1 MCAILKPDSDMTDT
15 LDWKSIDDLGA
26 AMRSGEVS
34 SEEVT
39 RASLERIRSLDG
51 KTNAVRVMNEAAVD
65 IARQRDR
72 DRENGTA
79 TGALHGVPVMVK
91 DNLDTGDGMPTTAGS
106 LALADTCASA
116 DSPVVAKL
124 RAAGAVLIGKT
135 NLSEWANFRS
145 VKSSSGWSSVAG
157 QVRNPYALDRTPG
170 GSSSGSGVAVAA
182 EYCFGAIGTETS
194 GSIVNPSHMNSVVGI
209 KPTVGLVSRTGI
221 VPISHSQDTAGP
233 MARSVADAAAILTAI
248 VGADPADPVTVDAE
262 ANRTDYAACA
272 KPDGLAG
279 KRIGLAAN
287 YCGADERVDVLIVD
301 SVAAMRDAGA
311 TVVEVEMVRV
321 EDIRPFEIE
330 VMLTEFLAGIDAYL
344 AGRDQHTQMRSL
356 ADIAEFNRENAS
368 AVMPYYPQDLI
379 ERALTRGPLTS
390 KTYLDARAE
399 CLRLTRTEGLDRTIG
414 DNNLDAIVS
423 PAGGLPWLIDLANG
437 DNRRGTSAAPAAVS
451 GYPNVCVPAGYIY
464 GLPIGLSFV
473 GKAYSEAKLIE
484 IAAGFEHVTQA
495 RKEPEFLATAD
506 FTLPAPP
513 CLSRTPPKEQPAPW

>member
-1 MCAILKPDSDMTDT
+1 M
-15 LDWKSIDDLGA
+15 SIDSLEWTSIGDLGA
-26 AMRSGEVS
+26 AVRSGDIS
-34 SEEVT
+34 SEEIT
-39 RASLERIRSLDG
+39 RAGLDRIETLDG
-51 KTNAVRVMNEAAVD
+51 QTNAVRVVNPEAID
-65 IARQRDR
+65 IARQK
-72 DRENGTA
+72 DRERASGSA
-79 TGALHGVPVMVK
+79 IGPLHGVPVMVK

-106 LALADTCASA
+106 LALADTHASA

-145 VKSSSGWSSVAG
+145 VKSSSGWSSIAG

-182 EYCFGAIGTETS
+182 GYCFGAIGTETS

-221 VPISHSQDTAGP
+221 IPISHSQDTAGP

-248 VGADPADPVTVDAE
+248 AGTDPADAATAVADR
-262 ANRTDYAACA
+262 NRVDYAAFA

-279 KRIGLAAN
+279 KRIGLAVN
-287 YCGADERVDVLIVD
+287 YCGADERVDVLIAEAVN
-301 SVAAMRDAGA
+301 AMRDAGA
-311 TVVEVEMVRV
+311 TIVEVEMVPV

-344 AGRDQHTQMRSL
+344 AGRDQDTGVRTL
-356 ADIAEFNRENAS
+356 ADIAAFNRDNAA

-390 KTYLDARAE
+390 ETYLKARAE
-399 CLRLTRTEGLDRTIG
+399 CLRLTRTEGLDRTLG
-414 DNNLDAIVS
+414 DNSLDAIVS

-451 GYPNVCVPAGYIY
+451 GYPNICVPAGYIY

-473 GKAYSEAKLIE
+473 GRAYSEANLIE
-484 IAAGFEHVTQA
+484 IAAGFEHVVQA
-495 RKEPEFLATAD
+495 RRAPEFQATAD

>member
-1 MCAILKPDSDMTDT
+1 M
-15 LDWKSIDDLGA
+15 SIDIVEWSSIGDLAA
-26 AMRSGEVS
+26 AMRKGEIS

-39 RASLERIRSLDG
+39 RAGLDRIETLDEQ
-51 KTNAVRVMNEAAVD
+51 TNAVRVINAEAID
-65 IARQRDR
+65 IARQK
-72 DRENGTA
+72 DRERASGAA
-79 TGALHGVPVMVK
+79 TGPLHGVPVMVK

-106 LALADTCASA
+106 LALADTHASA

-182 EYCFGAIGTETS
+182 GYCFGAIGTETS

-221 VPISHSQDTAGP
+221 IPISHSQDTAGP

-248 VGADPADPVTVDAE
+248 AGTDPADAATVDADRH
-262 ANRTDYAACA
+262 RTDYAAFA
-272 KPDGLAG
+272 NPDGLAG
-279 KRIGLAAN
+279 KRIGLAVN
-287 YCGADERVDVLIVD
+287 YCGADERVDVLIAD
-301 SVAAMRDAGA
+301 SVSAMRDAGA
-311 TVVEVEMVRV
+311 TIVEVDMVPV

-330 VMLTEFLAGIDAYL
+330 VMLTEFRAGIDAYL
-344 AGRDQHTQMRSL
+344 AGRDENTGVRTL
-356 ADIAEFNRENAS
+356 ADIAAFNRENAA
-368 AVMPYYPQDLI
+368 AVMPYYPQDLV

-390 KTYLDARAE
+390 ETYLKARAE
-399 CLRLTRTEGLDRTIG
+399 SLRLTRTEGLDRTLG
-414 DNNLDAIVS
+414 ENALDAIVS

-451 GYPNVCVPAGYIY
+451 GYPNICVPAGYIY

-473 GKAYSEAKLIE
+473 GRAYSEAKLIE
-484 IAAGFEHVTQA
+484 IAAGFEHVTRA
-495 RKEPEFLATAD
+495 RRAPEFLATAD

>member
-1 MCAILKPDSDMTDT
+1 MTIDT
-15 LDWKSIDDLGA
+15 LEWTSIGDLGA
-26 AMRSGEVS
+26 AMRSGEIS
-34 SEEVT
+34 SEEAT
-39 RASLERIRSLDG
+39 KASLDRIETLDG
-51 KTNAVRVMNEAAVD
+51 KTNAVRVMNEAAID

-72 DRENGTA
+72 ERENSTA
-79 TGALHGVPVMVK
+79 TGALHGIPVMVK

-106 LALADTCASA
+106 LALANTCASA

-145 VKSSSGWSSVAG
+145 VKSSSGWSSIAG
-157 QVRNPYALDRTPG
+157 QVRNPYVLDRTPG

-182 EYCFGAIGTETS
+182 GYCFGAIGTETS

-221 VPISHSQDTAGP
+221 IPISHSQDTAGP
-233 MARSVADAAAILTAI
+233 MARSVADAATILTAI
-248 VGADPADPVTVDAE
+248 AGTDPADAATADADGI
-262 ANRTDYAACA
+262 RTDYASFA

-279 KRIGLAAN
+279 KRIGLAVN
-287 YCGADERVDVLIVD
+287 YCGADERVDVLIAE

-311 TVVEVEMVRV
+311 TIVEVEMVPV

-330 VMLTEFLAGIDAYL
+330 VMLTEFRAGIDAYL
-344 AGRDQHTQMRSL
+344 AGRDQNTGMRTL
-356 ADIAEFNRENAS
+356 ADIAAFNRDNA
-368 AVMPYYPQDLI
+368 AVVMPYYPQDLI

-390 KTYLDARAE
+390 ETYLNARAE

-414 DNNLDAIVS
+414 DNSLDAIVS

-473 GKAYSEAKLIE
+473 GRPYGEPGLIE

-495 RKEPEFLATAD
+495 RKAPEFKATAD

-513 CLSRTPPKEQPAPW
+513 CLPRTPPKEQPAPW